1 MRLKERTSR
10 GICRQE
16 SVLREDVP
24 RDGMS
29 TQDIEEIQKIQS
41 VDIDYH
47 TNFYRCNS
55 VNKIMR

>member
-1 MRLKERTSR
+1 MKCRTDINAS
-10 GICRQE
+10 Q
-16 SVLREDVP
+16 REDVP

-55 VNKIMR
+55 VNKILR